1 MLDYIVLA
9 PKIED
14 LERRLIAVAQHIDAQ
29 NAEVIKHINDLKD
42 RVAELEKARVDP
54 ASPVSTGTTTTFPAT
69 FLGCPRCGGLRQV
82 LPTGNIL
89 TSMPPQTEVKCVGC
103 GLTRGVQ

>member
-1 MLDYIVLA
+1 MFDYMVLN

-14 LERRLIAVAQHIDAQ
+14 LERRLIGVATGVDAYSETV
-29 NAEVIKHINDLKD
+29 AKHVNDLKD
-42 RVAELEKARVDP
+42 RVAELEKKLAANV
-54 ASPVSTGTTTTFPAT
+54 SPIT
-69 FLGCPRCGGLRQV
+69 FLACPKCGHDTQHK
-82 LPTGNIL
+82 PTGKIL